1 MLLFIATIP
10 PLPPL
15 PAVAVQPAKT
25 KEAAIL
31 EKILR
36 EAEMEGLERTYGD
49 CKYSWG
55 KWKLDANAVRTTVRQ
70 CASVTERVAVSCD
83 KLKIN
88 TETAGKWGEWRR
100 PQGKE
105 ANMMAGLCANVI
117 PVTVLPGKV
126 ND

>member
-1 MLLFIATIP
+1 MLPFIATIP

-15 PAVAVQPAKT
+15 PVVAEKPAKT

-49 CKYSWG
+49 CKYRWG
-55 KWKLDANAVRTTVRQ
+55 NWKLDSNQVRTTVRQ

-83 KLKIN
+83 KLRIN
-88 TETAGKWGEWRR
+88 TETKGTWGQWRR

-105 ANMMAGLCANVI
+105 ANAMAALCANVI
-117 PVTVLPGKV
+117 PGTVP
-126 ND
+126 